1 MPLSHPTSVT
11 PTSNFGQPAIA
22 VSFAL
27 AKPGESID
35 DFRTRIAARGE
46 WGQSRVGREKIELVL
61 TNDSAVLLTELLA
74 SSTTALKKSRSKSR

>member
-1 MPLSHPTSVT
+1 SHPTSAT
-11 PTSNFGQPAIA
+11 PTNNFGQPAIA

-35 DFRTRIAARGE
+35 DFRTRIAARGD

-61 TNDSAVLLTELLA
+61 TEESATQLTELLA
-74 SSTTALKKSRSKSR
+74 ASTTELKKQRPKNR